1 MQSLTLGLGVG
12 LSCVS
17 GSRYLLNYDFTKG
30 FPAALTHTRASG
42 ATVVDE
48 SGNVVWADE
57 NLYGG
62 SDDVW
67 SGDYSPINL
76 VETGSLA
83 LANGRTM
90 RGFAGAVGTANKYMD
105 MRETAFAFQTGMVLT
120 TSFDVAKGSVDYC
133 YVQENLNSAARISYI
148 NLTDG
153 SIVSKHAD
161 HTILIEDEGDF
172 YRVHAT
178 YTVGNAPT
186 GFEMVVG
193 PSNGSTTNPT
203 GDGST
208 VMFYLGRPQLSR
220 AGVHT
225 YYETTLN
232 NHYFAPR
239 ITHDAAGNALGYLHE
254 PQVTNHVL
262 SSLDAF
268 GTGTVK
274 VGAAVTDTGSVVSPS
289 GATDAKEVTVSG
301 ANYLRHSVTLVAE
314 TAYVWSFWAKKGTA
328 TTLKTSVYN
337 ISGSAEISGIGLY
350 DYTSQVST
358 DEWTRIEI
366 PFTTPAGCTS
376 VGVYSTRGSSD
387 GTFFIWGAQVEE
399 GTAATSLI
407 PTFGAEATRQ
417 ADAVADY
424 VVAGLSAVDSFTLLM
439 KYSPLSDARQALFG
453 LQSAGGPTSYVYWD
467 AQRNATQSS
476 VVDRNDPITH
486 PADFHSS
493 RSADVANM
501 RAAFSYSSSLR
512 LIDVNGGG
520 ATASSSTSL
529 STSAARGIDRLTFG
543 DAATNTIAKS
553 VRLFGKSKTAAELAT
568 LTT

>member
-30 FPAALTHTRASG
+30 FPAALTHTRASN
-42 ATVVDE
+42 AT
-48 SGNVVWADE
+48 
-57 NLYGG
+57 Y
-62 SDDVW
+62 
-67 SGDYSPINL
+67 IN
-76 VETGSLA
+76 S
-83 LANGRTM
+83 
-90 RGFAGAVGTANKYMD
+90 
-105 MRETAFAFQTGMVLT
+105 
-120 TSFDVAKGSVDYC
+120 SGSV
-133 YVQENLNSAARISYI
+133 
-148 NLTDG
+148 
-153 SIVSKHAD
+153 
-161 HTILIEDEGDF
+161 
-172 YRVHAT
+172 AT
-178 YTVGNAPT
+178 AS
-186 GFEMVVG
+186 
-193 PSNGSTTNPT
+193 SN
-203 GDGST
+203 
-208 VMFYLGRPQLSR
+208 V
-220 AGVHT
+220 
-225 YYETTLN
+225 
-232 NHYFAPR
+232 PR
-239 ITHDAAGNALGYLHE
+239 ITHDKDGNALGYLHE

-274 VGAAVTDTGSVVSPS
+274 VGGAAVTDTGSVVSPS

-301 ANYLRHSVTLVAE
+301 ANYLRHNVTLVAE

-337 ISGSAEISGIGLY
+337 ISGAAEISGVGLY

-376 VGVYSTRGSSD
+376 VGVYSTRGSSN

-407 PTFGAEATRQ
+407 PTTGAQATRQ

-424 VVAGLSAVDSFTLLM
+424 VVAGLSAVDSFTMLM
-439 KYSPLSDARQALFG
+439 KYSPLSDARQDLFG
-453 LQSAGGPTSYVYWD
+453 ITDGGSDSIKWD
-467 AQRNATQSS
+467 SQRNVSLHY
-476 VVDRNDPITH
+476 VVDRGDAIGGTS
-486 PADFHSS
+486 DYDVS

-501 RAAFSYSSSLR
+501 RVAFSYSSSLR
-512 LIDVNGGG
+512 EADINGGG
-520 ATASSSTSL
+520 ATKTSSKSMSTS
-529 STSAARGIDRLTFG
+529 TARGLDRLNFG
-543 DAATNTIAKS
+543 STATNIIAKS